1 LKFRKRDKAL
11 KPRGTTDEHGWTLI
25 ELNRQDAEEDAKKE
39 TDEERNRRLRRLA
52 QIGRGILGEEEPRWT
67 TEVSRGDTEE
77 KNHGAPDGHG

>member
-39 TDEERNRRLRRLA
+39 TDEERNRRLT
-52 QIGRGILGEEEPRWT
+52 QINADGRGEPRMYT
-67 TEVSRGDTEE
+67 DA
-77 KNHGAPDGHG
+77 HG

>member
-1 LKFRKRDKAL
+1 MS
-11 KPRGTTDEHGWTLI
+11 TDEQGKI
-25 ELNRQDAEEDAKKE
+25 NRQGAKKTKKE
-39 TDEERNRRLRRLA
+39 TDEERNRRLRRLT